1 MAIKVG
7 DRIPKATLKR
17 LTPEG
22 IKDID
27 TEDFFK
33 GRKVVLFSVPGA
45 STPTCSASHLPGFV
59 EKADEIKAKGVSEIV
74 CISVNDA
81 FVMDSWGKDRNVGT
95 KVTLLADGNAE
106 FSRALGLEFD
116 GSGFGMGVRGQRFSA
131 LVEDGVVKTLHVEAP
146 GKFEV
151 SRAEGILSDLAK

>member
-22 IKDID
+22 MKDIHTD
-27 TEDFFK
+27 EFFK
-33 GRKVVLFSVPGA
+33 GRKVVLFAVPGA
-45 STPTCSASHLPGFV
+45 FTPTCSAKHLPGFV
-59 EKADEIKAKGVSEIV
+59 EQADKIKAKGVSEIV
-74 CISVNDA
+74 CVSVNDA
-81 FVMDSWGKDRNVGT
+81 FVMDSWAKDRNVGN

-106 FSRALGLEFD
+106 FTRALGLEMD
-116 GSGFGMGVRGQRFSA
+116 GSGYGMGIRSQRYSA

-151 SRAEGILSDLAK
+151 SKAEVVLGDLS

>member
-22 IKDID
+22 IKDIN
-27 TEDFFK
+27 TEEFFK

-45 STPTCSASHLPGFV
+45 FTPTCSAKHLPGFV
-59 EKADEIKAKGVSEIV
+59 EKAEEIKAKGVSEIV
-74 CISVNDA
+74 CVSVNDA
-81 FVMDSWGKDRNVGT
+81 FVMDSWGKDRQVGN

-116 GSGFGMGVRGQRFSA
+116 GSGFGMGIRGQRYSA
-131 LVEDGVVKTLHVEAP
+131 VIEDGVVKTLHVEAP

-151 SRAEGILSDLAK
+151 SKAEGILADLK

>member
-7 DRIPKATLKR
+7 DKIPKATLKR

-22 IKDID
+22 IKDIHTD
-27 TEDFFK
+27 EFFK

-45 STPTCSASHLPGFV
+45 FTPTCSAKHLPGFV
-59 EKADEIKAKGVSEIV
+59 DKAEEIKAKGVSEIV
-74 CISVNDA
+74 CFSVNDA
-81 FVMDSWGKDRNVGT
+81 FVMDSWGKDRAVGN

-116 GSGFGMGVRGQRFSA
+116 GSSFGMGIRSQRFSA

-151 SRAEGILSDLAK
+151 SKAEVILGDLK

>member
-22 IKDID
+22 IQDVH
-27 TEDFFK
+27 TEEFFK
-33 GRKVVLFSVPGA
+33 GRKIALFSVPGA
-45 STPTCSASHLPGFV
+45 FTPTCSAKHLPGFV
-59 EKADEIKAKGVSEIV
+59 EKSDQIKAKGVSEIV

-116 GSGFGMGVRGQRFSA
+116 GSAIGFGIRGQRFSMV
-131 LVEDGVVKTLHVEAP
+131 VEDGVVKTLHVEAP

-151 SRAEGILSDLAK
+151 SRAEGILEDLK

>member
-22 IKDID
+22 IKDVN
-27 TEDFFK
+27 TEEFFK

-45 STPTCSASHLPGFV
+45 FTPTCSAKHLPGFV
-59 EKADEIKAKGVSEIV
+59 EKAEEIKQKGVSEIV

-81 FVMDSWGKDRNVGT
+81 FVMDSWGKDRQVGN
-95 KVTLLADGNAE
+95 KITLLADGNAE

-116 GSGFGMGVRGQRFSA
+116 GSGFGMGIRGQRFSA

-151 SRAEGILSDLAK
+151 SKAEVILGDLK

>member
-1 MAIKVG
+1 
-7 DRIPKATLKR
+7 
-17 LTPEG
+17 
-22 IKDID
+22 
-27 TEDFFK
+27 
-33 GRKVVLFSVPGA
+33 VPGA
-45 STPTCSASHLPGFV
+45 FTPTCSAKHLPGFV
-59 EKADEIKAKGVSEIV
+59 EKADEIKQKGVSEIV

-81 FVMDSWGKDRNVGT
+81 FVMDSWGKDRAVGN

-116 GSGFGMGVRGQRFSA
+116 GSGFGMGIRGQRFSA

-151 SRAEGILSDLAK
+151 SKAEGILADLK